1 MTCVE
6 GAGRLSIHELI
17 GCSSI
22 ASAQLDTIL
31 ISVSACYFWI
41 IPRVTFRGL
50 LFLGHLSL
58 KHFKLTLPRFRSP
71 APAPGFTPH
80 SQIPCPHP
88 APAPGFTPHP
98 LQEDTASVV
107 VPGQLKSQPCSCLSV
122 SQLPAERAVVFVVQS

>member
-80 SQIPCPHP
+80 
-88 APAPGFTPHP
+88 P